1 MGRNKGKKQAGQVA
15 GETSNYDKA
24 LTVVVKKEEDKD
36 EENGKKTSIDA
47 KKSLLQEDELIKR
60 DNYIENITTIMSE
73 SDRKIKEIDSKQ
85 IFQSDDEIGWF
96 FSGIKEIQELIN
108 EYNINK

>member
-1 MGRNKGKKQAGQVA
+1 MDTTTIILINVGIFFIGVISYIIWN
-15 GETSNYDKA
+15 
-24 LTVVVKKEEDKD
+24 
-36 EENGKKTSIDA
+36 
-47 KKSLLQEDELIKR
+47 LLRKNEKLEDEILKR

-85 IFQSDDEIGWF
+85 TFQSDDEIGWF

-108 EYNINK
+108 EYNINI

>member
-1 MGRNKGKKQAGQVA
+1 
-15 GETSNYDKA
+15 
-24 LTVVVKKEEDKD
+24 
-36 EENGKKTSIDA
+36 
-47 KKSLLQEDELIKR
+47 
-60 DNYIENITTIMSE
+60 MSE
-73 SDRKIKEIDSKQ
+73 SDRKVKEIDSKQ

>member
-1 MGRNKGKKQAGQVA
+1 MDITTIILINVGIFFIGVISYIIWN
-15 GETSNYDKA
+15 
-24 LTVVVKKEEDKD
+24 
-36 EENGKKTSIDA
+36 
-47 KKSLLQEDELIKR
+47 LLRKNEKLEDEILKR